1 MITLTYENHLAT
13 IALARADKR
22 NAMTPA
28 MIAEL
33 SRAID
38 QVSRDAGAS
47 QPKANALVLTGEG
60 DTFCAGFDLTLCKDD
75 TTALES
81 LLTGLS
87 HCIRSL
93 RACPLPVVIS
103 AHGAAIAGGCALL
116 GGGDIVIT
124 NDAAKIGYPVVRL
137 GISPAVSAPTLTLA
151 AGSGPAR
158 TRLLDTALV
167 SGIDAVRIGIAH
179 ESLPSRTTCEE
190 RAIQIARD
198 LAAKPRHGVTATKRW
213 LNEVDGSDNTERL
226 ETALRASLAL
236 VNGPEE
242 RELLPQV
249 WAKRA

>member
-1 MITLTYENHLAT
+1 MITLTYDNHLAT

-28 MIAEL
+28 MIADL
-33 SRAID
+33 ARAIG
-38 QVSRDAGAS
+38 QVSRDATAT
-47 QPKANALVLTGEG
+47 QQKANAVLLTGEG
-60 DTFCAGFDLTLCKDD
+60 DAFCAGFDLTLCKDD
-75 TTALES
+75 STALES

-87 HCIRSL
+87 TCVRAL

-137 GISPAVSAPTLTLA
+137 GISPAVSAPSLMLA
-151 AGSGPAR
+151 AGAGHAR
-158 TRLLDTALV
+158 TRMLDTALV

-179 ESLPSRTTCEE
+179 ESLPSRAMCEE
-190 RAIQIARD
+190 RAIHVAKD
-198 LAAKPRHGVTATKRW
+198 LASKPRQGVIATKRW
-213 LNEVDGSDNTERL
+213 LNEVDGSDNVERFDA
-226 ETALRASLAL
+226 ALRASLSL

-249 WAKRA
+249 WAKRS